1 MAGAMRLFAD
11 VSVALDERPDGSML
25 FRSAHQLPR
34 PERCVGEWLERWAEE
49 DPSRP
54 FLVERDPDGPGWR
67 PLTFGE
73 ARSRVVAIATWLLG
87 QDVSATRPIMVLS
100 GNSVRHA
107 LLALAAMHIGV
118 PICPV
123 STGWSLLAA
132 DHQNLRAACAMLKPG
147 LVYVEDLHRY
157 GQAVVDTLDVHDGRV
172 IAAEGAHG
180 TILDFAELEG
190 DADDGAVRSAFLR
203 VGHDTVA
210 KLLFTSGSV
219 GVPKAVITTQRMLVS
234 NMAAKGLLWSFLE
247 EEPPVFL
254 DWLPWSHTFA
264 GNQTMNTVLRFGGTL
279 YLDSGRPT
287 PDLFEETVRNIHT
300 VSPTIFS
307 TVPRAYELLVPRLR
321 DDAELRTS
329 FFRRLRLMH
338 YAGAAMSNHL
348 FGELRRIARGSTT
361 RNIPLVSSWGSTE
374 TAPMATDCHFD
385 VERAGNIGVP
395 IPGTVLK
402 LVPMAGSLEVRVG
415 GPNVTPGYWRAPE
428 TTAAAFD
435 EEGYYRIG
443 DAVAFVD
450 REHPE
455 AGLWYDGRVAEDF
468 KLSTGTWVRVGPMKA
483 RAIAA
488 LSPVASDVVV
498 AGAGRQSAGLLIFP
512 DPDGCRLVAD
522 MPVETPLTVV
532 VEHPAIRRHIER
544 AMRAMSGAAGS
555 SMFPTRCL
563 LLADPPSPE
572 HGEVTDK
579 GYINQR
585 AVLARRAGLVD
596 ALFAEA
602 PPDTVV
608 CLAPRSAS

>member
-1 MAGAMRLFAD
+1 MVEPARLFAD
-11 VSVALDERPDGSML
+11 VSVALDERADGTML
-25 FRSAHQLPR
+25 LRSTQSLP
-34 PERCVGEWLERWAEE
+34 PLDRCVGVWLERWADE

-54 FLVERDPDGPGWR
+54 FLMERDPGEPEWR

-73 ARSRVVAIATWLLG
+73 ARSRVHAIATWLLG
-87 QDVSATRPIMVLS
+87 QDVSATRPVMVLS
-100 GNSVRHA
+100 GNSARHA

-118 PICPV
+118 PVCPV

-132 DHQNLRAACAMLKPG
+132 DHRNLRAAFALLKPG
-147 LVYVEDLHRY
+147 LVYVEDLN
-157 GQAVVDTLDVHDGRV
+157 QFSAAVVDTVDVHDGRV
-172 IAAEGAHG
+172 VAARGAHG
-180 TILDFAELEG
+180 TIVDFAELEG
-190 DADDGAVRSAFLR
+190 RTDEAAVQDAFLR

-219 GVPKAVITTQRMLVS
+219 GVPKAVITTHRMLVS
-234 NMAAKGLLWSFLE
+234 NMAAKGMLWPFIE

-264 GNQTMNTVLRFGGTL
+264 GNQTMNTVLKFGGTL
-279 YLDSGRPT
+279 YLDAGRPA
-287 PDLFEETVRNIHT
+287 PGRFEETVRNLRA

-307 TVPRAYELLVPRLR
+307 TVPRAFELLVPRLR
-321 DDAELRTS
+321 DDGELRGS

-338 YAGAAMSNHL
+338 YAGASLSDPL
-348 FGELRRIARGSTT
+348 FAELRTIARRSTA
-361 RNIPLVSSWGSTE
+361 RDVPLVSSWGSTE

-402 LVPMAGSLEVRVG
+402 LVPTAGSLEVRVG

-435 EEGYYRIG
+435 AEGYYRIG

-450 REHPE
+450 RDHPG

-498 AGAGRQSAGLLIFP
+498 AGAGRESAGLLIFP
-512 DPDGCRLVAD
+512 DPDGCRLIAD
-522 MPVETPLTVV
+522 MPPETPLRTVL
-532 VEHPAIRRHIER
+532 EHPAVRRHVEW
-544 AMRAMSGAAGS
+544 AMRQMSGAAGS

-563 LLADPPSPE
+563 FLPGPPSAAE
-572 HGEVTDK
+572 GEVTDK
-579 GYINQR
+579 GYVNQR
-585 AVLARRAGLVD
+585 IVLARRADLVD
-596 ALFAEA
+596 ALFADA
-602 PPDTVV
+602 PADPVIT
-608 CLAPRSAS
+608 LAPRTQP

>member
-1 MAGAMRLFAD
+1 VVDAMRLFAD

-25 FRSAHQLPR
+25 FRSTQPLPR
-34 PERCVGEWLERWAEE
+34 LDRCVGEWLERWADE

-54 FLVERDPDGPGWR
+54 FLMERDPDEPGWR

-73 ARSRVVAIATWLLG
+73 ARSRVHAIATWLLG

-107 LLALAAMHIGV
+107 LLALAAMHVGV
-118 PICPV
+118 PVCPV
-123 STGWSLLAA
+123 STGWSLLAE
-132 DHQNLRAACAMLKPG
+132 DHRNLRAAMAMLKPG
-147 LVYVEDLHRY
+147 LVYVEDLHPY
-157 GQAVVDTLDVHDGRV
+157 AKAVVDTLDVHDGRV
-172 IAAEGAHG
+172 VAAQGAHG

-190 DADDGAVRSAFLR
+190 HGDEGAVRSAFMR
-203 VGHDTVA
+203 VDHDTVA

-234 NMAAKGLLWSFLE
+234 NMAAKGLLWPFLE
-247 EEPPVFL
+247 QEPPVFL

-279 YLDSGRPT
+279 YLDTGRPT
-287 PDLFEETVRNIHT
+287 PELFEESVRNLRT

-307 TVPRAYELLVPRLR
+307 TVPRAYELLLPRLR
-321 DDAELRTS
+321 DDADLRAG
-329 FFRRLRLMH
+329 FFHRLRLMH
-338 YAGAAMSNHL
+338 YAGASLSNHV
-348 FGELRRIARGSTT
+348 FAELRTLARGSAAG
-361 RNIPLVSSWGSTE
+361 NVPLVSSWGSTE

-395 IPGTVLK
+395 IPGTALK
-402 LVPMAGSLEVRVG
+402 LVPMAGSLEVRVA
-415 GPNVTPGYWRAPE
+415 GPNVTPGYWRARE

-435 EEGYYRIG
+435 DEGYYCIG

-450 REHPE
+450 PEHPE

-488 LSPVASDVVV
+488 LTPIASDVVV
-498 AGAGRQSAGLLIFP
+498 AGAGRESAGLLIFP

-522 MPVETPLTVV
+522 MPVDTPLSVV
-532 VEHPAIRRHIER
+532 VGHPAIRRHIQW
-544 AMRAMSGAAGS
+544 AMGELSGAAGS

-563 LLADPPSPE
+563 LLGEPPSAAD
-572 HGEVTDK
+572 GEVTDK
-579 GYINQR
+579 GYVNQR
-585 AVLARRAGLVD
+585 TVLARRQELVD

-602 PPDTVV
+602 PPDSVV
-608 CLAPRSAS
+608 SFAPRTLP